1 MEKEHTLQKQILEL
15 SQIVD
20 MQLCINEHSMEI
32 NSGLQSQVDALKVM
46 VDYLKSE
53 LDELKGDVSSNTI
66 SKDVVIN

>member
-1 MEKEHTLQKQILEL
+1 MNKEKTLQEQVLEL
-15 SQIVD
+15 SQIID
-20 MQLCINEHSMEI
+20 MQLSINEYSMEI

-53 LDELKGDVSSNTI
+53 VDELKGDVSGNSI